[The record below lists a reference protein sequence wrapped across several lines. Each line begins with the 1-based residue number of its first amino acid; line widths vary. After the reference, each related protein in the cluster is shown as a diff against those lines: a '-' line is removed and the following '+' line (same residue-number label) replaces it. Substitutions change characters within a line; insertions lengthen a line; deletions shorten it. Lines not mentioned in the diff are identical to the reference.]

1 MSALVR
7 AAPRPVILLGS
18 DDICFAC
25 PTEFALDLGEGA
37 RVSFFPMR
45 AVAGLDTSTI
55 ADIVNTL
62 TEETDAPRARIEA
75 DVTNTIQSLRKA
87 GLIGRVR
94 R

>member
-1 MSALVR
+1 MTESSLYQLSKHVR
-7 AAPRPVILLGS
+7 LSEADS
-18 DDICFAC
+18 
-25 PTEFALDLGEGA
+25 GA
-37 RVSFFPMR
+37 VL
-45 AVAGLDTSTI
+45 LDTKRGRYWQLNITSARIVKLLIDGSTI